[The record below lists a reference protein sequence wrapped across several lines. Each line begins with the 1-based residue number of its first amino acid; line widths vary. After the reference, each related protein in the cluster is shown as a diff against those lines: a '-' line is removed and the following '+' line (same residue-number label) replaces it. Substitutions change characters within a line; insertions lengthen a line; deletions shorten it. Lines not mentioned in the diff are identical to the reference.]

1 MSSFN
6 GAFSPSNASPSNSN
20 SILPHAG
27 EKQQS
32 DEVDMSDDDSADMS
46 EEEESD
52 DEIANPAMIPIML
65 LDMAE
70 EMFEKGTDSHEK
82 AIAALE
88 KAKMVSFHLH
98 ADVKNMFDKFKAR
111 MLSGK
116 AEGKVPPGSAD
127 VTATRVNT
135 RYLLSLIYILQAK
148 IMSVRYLNES
158 NDETIMLLREALIF
172 FPRSVTANYLL
183 SRALRPTVTNNA
195 GLAFVELLLKKAS
208 AMAVAGSADEVS
220 KERKLQGP
228 SKEALS
234 LLLCQDGRVTDA
246 YKYLRSGGFTWR
258 LSKEVFCYDD
268 SSSSGGGGNVMSDG
282 SGSGSGCG
290 SDKYV
295 QARDGAVPAATLQ
308 HLRYLFRP
316 DSPFWRE
323 HQYDLACN
331 ASRTVGYFSY
341 KYPLRERR
349 AVNSVEQVV
358 DLVYRQ
364 VETMFPAVKEATV
377 AEWWVRILLSYCS
390 SLLFLFVIPLS
401 LSLSL
406 SLIHP
411 LLSASIL

>member
-195 GLAFVELLLKKAS
+195 GLASVELLLKKAS

-234 LLLCQDGRVTDA
+234 LLLCQDGRVA
-246 YKYLRSGGFTWR
+246 EAHKYLRSCGFTWR
-258 LSKEVFCYDD
+258 LSKEVFCYDG
-268 SSSSGGGGNVMSDG
+268 SGGGGDVMSD
-282 SGSGSGCG
+282 SSG

-295 QARDGAVPAATLQ
+295 QARDGAVPAAALQ
-308 HLRYLFRP
+308 HLRHLFRP
-316 DSPFWRE
+316 DSPFWKE
-323 HQYDLACN
+323 HHYDLACN

-349 AVNSVEQVV
+349 AMNSVEQVV

-377 AEWWVRILLSYCS
+377 AEWWVRILLYCCS
-390 SLLFLFVIPLS
+390 SSLFFSCLWCLCLS
-401 LSLSL
+401 LTQ
-406 SLIHP
+406 
-411 LLSASIL
+411 LLMHACILCHHMTRV